1 MSQPCRP
8 IQLQET
14 NLCRIFLAG
23 IPPALPSAV
32 VPFSHVIQCKANISL
47 FTIFL
52 T

>member
-32 VPFSHVIQCKANISL
+32 VPFNHDIQRKVKTSL